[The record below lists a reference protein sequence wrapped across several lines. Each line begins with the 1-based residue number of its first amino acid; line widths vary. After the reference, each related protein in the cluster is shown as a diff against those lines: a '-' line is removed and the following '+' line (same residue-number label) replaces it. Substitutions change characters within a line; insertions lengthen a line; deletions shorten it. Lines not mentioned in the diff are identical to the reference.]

1 MLESKIDLLPTS
13 QGFIA
18 QPVENHT
25 GIAYVLDL
33 NPVVALKSFLFSGQ
47 KAIAQIATHCEVH
60 STHFNIP
67 GRSRIFRTRTN
78 PVHTKWNAFTIE

>member
-47 KAIAQIATHCEVH
+47 KAIA
-60 STHFNIP
+60 
-67 GRSRIFRTRTN
+67 
-78 PVHTKWNAFTIE
+78 